1 MSKLRAARV
10 VTAAD
15 ASEMP
20 LSAQIR
26 EALGELVE
34 AAREGLM
41 ALSVGLGL
49 GVVHELTRAEVD
61 EVVGRRAI
69 TTATARRSATG
80 TRTGR

>member
-15 ASEMP
+15 ASEMA

-41 ALSVGLGL
+41 AVSVGLAL
-49 GVVHELTRAEVD
+49 GVVHELMRAEVD